1 KERWR
6 NKNIGVQLNQ
16 FFMQHGVVPF
26 DQSTERILI
35 SMGKWLTQEGVG
47 MVFMPDKIQPIA
59 KIILN
64 ELKMQGDAS
73 E

>member
-1 KERWR
+1 MTDNKQTEQTEREPIDSIVSKERWR

-35 SMGKWLTQEGVG
+35 SMGKWLTQEG
-47 MVFMPDKIQPIA
+47 
-59 KIILN
+59 
-64 ELKMQGDAS
+64 
-73 E
+73 